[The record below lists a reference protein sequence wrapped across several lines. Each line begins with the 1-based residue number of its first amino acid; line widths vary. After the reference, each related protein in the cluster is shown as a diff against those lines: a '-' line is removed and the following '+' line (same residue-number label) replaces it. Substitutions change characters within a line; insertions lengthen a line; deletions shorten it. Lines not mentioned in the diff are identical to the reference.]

1 MTGGRPSREE
11 CFAAA
16 GAALAAAIERR
27 DALSPRQAAQ
37 AAWRPG
43 GPSVD
48 EIERRITARRL
59 SEGWQ

>member
-1 MTGGRPSREE
+1 MPNREE

-27 DALSPRQAAQ
+27 DALSPRQAAE
-37 AAWRPG
+37 AAHRPG

-48 EIERRITARRL
+48 ELERRIAARRA
-59 SEGWQ
+59 SQAQQPAA